1 MEEKGAT
8 NTGYMEWDFE
18 VVIAGSNGYRLGKE
32 DELKISAGMKN
43 VTLGGWEL
51 LVSIAVMVGGLVVA
65 GMDF

>member
-32 DELKISAGMKN
+32 
-43 VTLGGWEL
+43 
-51 LVSIAVMVGGLVVA
+51 
-65 GMDF
+65 